1 MQIVSDA
8 SPLIIL
14 KKSEAIFILD
24 NLFDSVLTSKS
35 IQKELFRKEKEFF
48 SSLKTL
54 KVTEPKNFDLVK
66 ALKLIVD
73 EGEAET
79 IALAMELNL
88 PLLIDDRK
96 GRRLAEKLGL
106 KFIGSLGL
114 LKIAKEREII
124 FEVKPFIQ
132 NFLKKGYHLDEKLV
146 RLFLESVGEK

>member
-106 KFIGSLGL
+106 KFIGSLVL
-114 LKIAKEREII
+114 WKIAKEREII

-132 NFLKKGYHLDEKLV
+132 NFLKKGYYLDEKLV